1 MSTFYNPNTP
11 QDRDSWLSL
20 SSSDRMRVVKNY
32 YNSVRIKTTSTFIY
46 LHVFV
51 EDQIA
56 FGTGPVIRALDRLQH
71 SGLVRHEAIKAIAA
85 VFKEHYRHLPHQPT
99 QEEQSQSQLR
109 LNSEL
114 DDLASHGK

>member
-20 SSSDRMRVVKNY
+20 TNSDRMRVVKSY

-46 LHVFV
+46 LHVLV

-56 FGTGPVIRALDRLQH
+56 FGTRPVIRALDRLQH
-71 SGLVRHEAIKAIAA
+71 SGLVRHEAITTIAA
-85 VFKEHYRHLPHQPT
+85 VFKEHYRSLPHQQT
-99 QEEQSQSQLR
+99 REEQSHFQLN

-114 DDLASHGK
+114 DALAAPEK